1 VFLVLGPDAFADVA
15 EATRREWLE
24 TNGLGGYAM
33 GTVGQLPT
41 RKYHGYLT
49 ASLAPPTD
57 RVNLVPHLEETLW
70 VDGRPYR
77 LSGAYVPDG
86 LEAPELGVFRQFVP
100 DPFPTWTFAVGD
112 VTLVKRVAMVHGQ
125 NATVVSYRV
134 IGGGERSVDLT
145 VRPHVAG
152 RDHHATLGPEHGGFS
167 LHRHPVGDG
176 LVLRVDLEALGR
188 AVILFATRG
197 TVDVH
202 PERRMLRYPEEE
214 RRGEGGH
221 VEACW
226 VPGTWRVRLRDGDEV
241 YLVLALGGEAAD
253 PVRAAVEAY
262 GDPAKLVETE
272 AERRARLADAAG
284 FSHLLWRRL
293 AVAADQF
300 LVHRATTGTTSVIA
314 GYPWFNDWGRDAL
327 IALPGLT
334 LAVGRPD
341 VAREILLTYA
351 RHVRDGLIPNMFAD
365 RGGEPLYNAVDA
377 PLWFFEAAAKYWQH
391 TGDGAFLREH
401 LLDAMS
407 RIVHGYL
414 EGTRH
419 GIRVDADGLVR
430 AGEPGVQLT
439 WMDAKVGDWV
449 VTPRSGKPV
458 EVQAL
463 WYNALRI
470 MGAVSRACGQEDP
483 FTPLAEKTKTSFV
496 EAFWN
501 EERGYLYD
509 VVGDDGEKDPA
520 LRPNQ
525 IFAVSLTYPILPSDK
540 QRRVVDAVWRHLLTP
555 YGLRTLAPQDPQ
567 YRRTYGG
574 DRWAR
579 DAAYHQGTVW
589 PWLLGPFI
597 RAFLRVYG
605 DDPAKVALARSWL
618 EGFAA
623 HLADAGVGTVSEV
636 FDGDAPHRPGGC
648 IAQAWSVAELLRAWV
663 EDVSPASATL
673 SDNGF

>member
-1 VFLVLGPDAFADVA
+1 MTVFLGPDAFADVA

-33 GTVGQLPT
+33 NTVGQMPT

-49 ASLAPPTD
+49 ASLRPSTD
-57 RVNLVPHLEETLW
+57 RVNLVPHLEEALW
-70 VDGRPYR
+70 VDGRPHR
-77 LSGAYVPDG
+77 LSGAFVPG
-86 LEAPELGVFRQFVP
+86 GMETPELACFRQFALT
-100 DPFPTWTFAVGD
+100 PFPTWTFAVGD
-112 VTLVKRVAMVHGQ
+112 MTVVKRVAMVHGE
-125 NATVVSYRV
+125 NATVVAYRV
-134 IGGGERSVDLT
+134 IGGAGRSVALT

-152 RDHHATLGPEHGGFS
+152 RDHHATLAAEEGRFS
-167 LHRHPVGDG
+167 VHLQPAGDG
-176 LVLRVDLEALGR
+176 FVLAVRVEAL
-188 AVILFATRG
+188 AKEAILLATRG
-197 TVDVH
+197 TFEAH

-226 VPGTWRVRLRDGDEV
+226 VPGTWRAELRDGDEV
-241 YLVLALGGEAAD
+241 HLVLALGDGAAAEAYADPTTLVEAEAA
-253 PVRAAVEAY
+253 
-262 GDPAKLVETE
+262 
-272 AERRARLADAAG
+272 RRARLAEAAG
-284 FSHLLWRRL
+284 FAHPLWRRL

-300 LVHRATTGTTSVIA
+300 LVFRETTGTTSVIA

-334 LAVGRPD
+334 LAVGRPEM
-341 VAREILLTYA
+341 AREILLTYA
-351 RHVRDGLIPNMFAD
+351 RHVREGLIPNMFAD
-365 RGGEPLYNAVDA
+365 RGEEPLYNAVDA

-391 TGDGAFLREH
+391 TGDGAFLRDH

-407 RIVHGYL
+407 QIVHGYL
-414 EGTRH
+414 KGTRH

-449 VTPRSGKPV
+449 VTPRGGKPV

-470 MGAVSRACGQEDP
+470 MGALSRACGQEDP
-483 FTPLAEKTKTSFV
+483 FTALAEKTKASFV

-501 EERGYLYD
+501 EEAGYLYD
-509 VVGDDGEKDPA
+509 VVGDGGEKDPA

-525 IFAVSLTYPILPSDK
+525 IFAVSLTYPILPPDK

-555 YGLRTLAPQDPQ
+555 YGLRTLAPHNPQ
-567 YRRTYGG
+567 YRGTYGG

-623 HLADAGVGTVSEV
+623 HLADAGVGSVSEV
-636 FDGDAPHRPGGC
+636 FDGDFPHRPGGC
-648 IAQAWSVAELLRAWV
+648 IAQAWSVAELLRAWM
-663 EDVSPASATL
+663 EDVSPASASL
-673 SDNGF
+673 SDSGF